1 MKRPN
6 GRKADS
12 GAPIFAAISAIG
24 FRRAARAI
32 SMSDGM
38 NRCLP
43 LDPPPGGRK
52 RQATN
57 RLRPLRFGKRE
68 SWR

>member
-32 SMSDGM
+32 SMSDPM
-38 NRCLP
+38 NQCLP
-43 LDPPPGGRK
+43 LDPPLGRHE

-57 RLRPLRFGKRE
+57 PLLRSVLQA
-68 SWR
+68 